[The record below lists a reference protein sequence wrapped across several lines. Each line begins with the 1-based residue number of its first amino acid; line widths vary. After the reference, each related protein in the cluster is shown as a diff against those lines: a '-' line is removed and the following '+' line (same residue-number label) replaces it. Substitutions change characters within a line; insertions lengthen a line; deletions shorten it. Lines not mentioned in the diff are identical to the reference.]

1 MSYVV
6 VVFPEPRE
14 VFIDDEGQ
22 GSNVAASGKP
32 RALFVNAGTH
42 TFRLSRAEDVCPRE
56 QTVDVPERPILDP
69 FPVEFK
75 KC

>member
-1 MSYVV
+1 MSYVLV
-6 VVFPEPRE
+6 LFPEPR
-14 VFIDDEGQ
+14 VVYIDDEAQ
-22 GSNVAASGKP
+22 GSNIAASGKP

-42 TFRLSRAEDVCPRE
+42 TFRLSRATDVSPAE
-56 QTVDVPERPILDP
+56 QTVDVPERPILNP